1 MSESVF
7 SGTRAL
13 TAGYRFLRWAL
24 ITVEG
29 TVAAAGRSG
38 LGLIF
43 LLGDTI
49 CFARLRRGT
58 VNGTLIYYYNRIR
71 QHLRETRR
79 QGATSTALSWDEF
92 ELCVIRIVSKWRPR
106 SARTI
111 DTLCHGFYMI
121 PLLFDSWFR
130 LLVKPSS
137 LVLSLLYLHGRRYC
151 KKQSTYFKPGLRGN
165 NGDLDKT
172 SIT

>member
-1 MSESVF
+1 MF

-49 CFARLRRGT
+49 CFARLRR
-58 VNGTLIYYYNRIR
+58 
-71 QHLRETRR
+71 
-79 QGATSTALSWDEF
+79 
-92 ELCVIRIVSKWRPR
+92 
-106 SARTI
+106 
-111 DTLCHGFYMI
+111 
-121 PLLFDSWFR
+121 
-130 LLVKPSS
+130 
-137 LVLSLLYLHGRRYC
+137 LVLSNAYLLL
-151 KKQSTYFKPGLRGN
+151 QE
-165 NGDLDKT
+165 D
-172 SIT
+172 